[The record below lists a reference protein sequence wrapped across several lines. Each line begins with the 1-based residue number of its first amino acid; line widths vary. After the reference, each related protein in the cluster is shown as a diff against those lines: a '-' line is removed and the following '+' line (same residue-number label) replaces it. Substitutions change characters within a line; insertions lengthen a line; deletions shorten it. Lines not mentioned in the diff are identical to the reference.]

1 MKKYSIF
8 ELAPSCVGH
17 QAVPIVQSN
26 PFSLSMTSH
35 VDEQTTT
42 TSDDRIMNDT
52 TMPPPS
58 SASFSASAVANRSNQ
73 QTRKMEPPP
82 PRRKKEG
89 RFGLAAW
96 NRLVASSKDLAQRHG
111 RPLRN
116 DITWDEIRQHNTV
129 HDGWIVLK
137 GKVYFISPYLAYHP
151 GGESILKPVLGKDA
165 TQLYYKY
172 HMWVNEDGSVNHS
185 VRPYVHPTTGTGFQF
200 GIFHSMFH
208 VSLICIVFS
217 FFRLSLWT
225 V

>member
-1 MKKYSIF
+1 MS
-8 ELAPSCVGH
+8 
-17 QAVPIVQSN
+17 
-26 PFSLSMTSH
+26 SH
-35 VDEQTTT
+35 FDEQKATS
-42 TSDDRIMNDT
+42 SDDRIMNDT
-52 TMPPPS
+52 TMPPPPS
-58 SASFSASAVANRSNQ
+58 VSFSASAVANSNQ
-73 QTRKMEPPP
+73 QTRKMAPPP

-151 GGESILKPVLGKDA
+151 GGESVLKPVLGKDA

-185 VRPYVHPTTGTGFQF
+185 VSQSVLPTR
-200 GIFHSMFH
+200 GIGLRF
-208 VSLICIVFS
+208 
-217 FFRLSLWT
+217 
-225 V
+225 